1 MSENLIAKAST
12 SIHSSKDRV
21 WDALVEPEAIK
32 HYMFGADVESEWRE
46 GSPITWTGEMKG
58 RRYQDKGMILRL
70 QPERTLRYSH
80 FSPQSGQAD
89 RAENYHIVTIHLSGE
104 GDQTEVT
111 LSQDNN
117 PDEKA
122 RKESEKNWRTMLDG
136 LKHALTVRSFF
147 CASAKAAL
155 RTGSSAAMP
164 WPEVRLNNPVRC
176 TGSFSSC
183 AAGTSAVGSS

>member
-122 RKESEKNWRTMLDG
+122 RKESENNWRTMLDG
-136 LKHALTVRSFF
+136 LKKFVE
-147 CASAKAAL
+147 
-155 RTGSSAAMP
+155 GSAA
-164 WPEVRLNNPVRC
+164 ND
-176 TGSFSSC
+176 G
-183 AAGTSAVGSS
+183 